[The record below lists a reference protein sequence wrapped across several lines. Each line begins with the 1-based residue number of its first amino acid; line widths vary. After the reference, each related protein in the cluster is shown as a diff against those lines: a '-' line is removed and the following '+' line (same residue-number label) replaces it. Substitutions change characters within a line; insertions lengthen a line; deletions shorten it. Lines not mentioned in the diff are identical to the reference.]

1 MFAGQIGLPHVLP
14 FVPCLGGNNQVL
26 TEMKNNIEASYVNN
40 EVHTRINVMGHIGYQ
55 PTITT
60 TIPLVDHEMIAETMK
75 EYFAI
80 QLKPTERPMYKNRH
94 PKQVDHMTPLPKGF
108 KIPYFTT
115 FSDEDGK
122 STMVHIVRFTTQC
135 GEVGQNEIHKLQLF
149 PLSFTEVS
157 LTWYSTIAD
166 LMNMKQLVDKLV
178 MDFIERFRKDG
189 NRCLVKLPE
198 IECATMV
205 VGNMR
210 PQLKE
215 KLVA

>member
-1 MFAGQIGLPHVLP
+1 M
-14 FVPCLGGNNQVL
+14 
-26 TEMKNNIEASYVNN
+26 
-40 EVHTRINVMGHIGYQ
+40 
-55 PTITT
+55 
-60 TIPLVDHEMIAETMK
+60 
-75 EYFAI
+75 
-80 QLKPTERPMYKNRH
+80 
-94 PKQVDHMTPLPKGF
+94 
-108 KIPYFTT
+108 
-115 FSDEDGK
+115 
-122 STMVHIVRFTTQC
+122 
-135 GEVGQNEIHKLQLF
+135 
-149 PLSFTEVS
+149 S

-178 MDFIERFRKDG
+178 MDFIERFRNDG